1 MFPKDSNSA
10 SPNPLCDNATIIMCH
25 GDYED
30 ALKGKETPINA
41 GLRED
46 SSGQRVAWVMAREV
60 GSKDA

>member
-1 MFPKDSNSA
+1 
-10 SPNPLCDNATIIMCH
+10 MCH

-60 GSKDA
+60 GTKDA